1 MKLRNWGTMETEI
14 TCLVQWKPDTNNRDV
29 LTKMDIHQS
38 KNNNPK
44 GVSSQSLGIDL
55 ASTEFFFWLLTSWA
69 YARWPEWGHHSTH
82 TSTMDGTS

>member
-14 TCLVQWKPDTNNRDV
+14 TWLVQWKLDTNNRDV

-44 GVSSQSLGIDL
+44 GVSS
-55 ASTEFFFWLLTSWA
+55 
-69 YARWPEWGHHSTH
+69 
-82 TSTMDGTS
+82 